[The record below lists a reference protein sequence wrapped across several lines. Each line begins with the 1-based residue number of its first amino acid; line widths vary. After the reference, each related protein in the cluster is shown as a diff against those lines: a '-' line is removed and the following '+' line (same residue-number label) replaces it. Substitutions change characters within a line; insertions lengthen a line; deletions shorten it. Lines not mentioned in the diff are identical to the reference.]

1 MVLAKNVK
9 RWANTFSYRLGAA
22 LIGMV
27 CLGNPAWA
35 ELPSVQ
41 YYGGVEYVTGGFGI
55 DESTA
60 IKAAMPD
67 YPLVFTFAATDGNR
81 AAYVSRVQLVVRDQY
96 DATVLN
102 VETQGPFLLA
112 RLGPGNYQVH
122 ATYRSQTQS
131 RQVSVV
137 DGKST
142 RVTFEWQRDS
152 GEQADQDPTSQSD
165 ALKSGN
171 TFEFA
176 PGSIPGLD

>member
-1 MVLAKNVK
+1 MVLVKNVK
-9 RWANTFSYRLGAA
+9 RWMDAFSYRLSVV
-22 LIGMV
+22 LIGMACV
-27 CLGNPAWA
+27 GSPVWA

-67 YPLVFTFAATDGNR
+67 YPLVFTFAASDGKR
-81 AAYVSRVQLVVRDQY
+81 SAYVSGVQLVVRDHY

-112 RLGPGNYQVH
+112 RLGTGNYQVH
-122 ATYRSQTQS
+122 ATYRNQTQS

-142 RVTFEWQRDS
+142 RLVFEWKRDVA
-152 GEQADQDPTSQSD
+152 EQTDQKPAGQGDASQSD
-165 ALKSGN
+165 S

-176 PGSIPGLD
+176 PGSIPGLN